1 MSNTHTVWAAN
12 TSPDWLA
19 KNNGP
24 AMVMGQADHYN
35 ANFMALRLQLLMPG
49 VEVAI
54 KDANGNFV
62 PIVPEG
68 DAYRELVEN
77 PRRASVGLPPRETK
91 RA

>member
-12 TSPDWLA
+12 ASPEWLTNNDSPD
-19 KNNGP
+19 
-24 AMVMGQADHYN
+24 MVMCQADHYN
-35 ANFMALRLQLLMPG
+35 ANLLALRLQLLVPG